1 MTDEAET
8 TRLLREIRDNQ
19 REALRLQQ
27 EQVAMYQRQWERAE
41 RINERAE
48 ALQRRAGGA
57 IRTILMV
64 AVPLVVLLLALM
76 LWPYLSALAR

>member
-1 MTDEAET
+1 MTDETET

-19 REALRLQQ
+19 LEALRLQQ
-27 EQVAMYQRQWERAE
+27 EHVAMYRRQWERAE

-57 IRTILMV
+57 IRMILMV
-64 AVPLVVLLLALM
+64 AVPLVVLLLILM
-76 LWPYLSALAR
+76 LWPYLSALLR